1 MECKII
7 RDIFGASR
15 LSPPIV
21 YLISRPS
28 IKRGGA
34 SLDVTFS
41 DLGVTLDV
49 RQWCVLDREVLGVLG
64 DPDKR
69 LGRRFVILL
78 LHQQQESIP
87 VGCVPLV
94 QRGRQQHTTKE
105 QYMNCQ
111 SRKNHEIWPRSK
123 VSRRQIK
130 PTLSCY
136 KSNIIEG
143 YIYYYIDT

>member
-1 MECKII
+1 MN
-7 RDIFGASR
+7 FGGVSTSA
-15 LSPPIV
+15 PIV

-34 SLDVTFS
+34 SLDVTFR
-41 DLGVTLDV
+41 DPGVTLDV
-49 RQWCVLDREVLGVLG
+49 RQWCVLDREVLRVLG
-64 DPDKR
+64 DPDER

-78 LHQQQESIP
+78 LQTQQESIP
-87 VGCVPLV
+87 VGYVPPAFLV

-123 VSRRQIK
+123 VSRRQMMF
-130 PTLSCY
+130 PH
-136 KSNIIEG
+136 
-143 YIYYYIDT
+143 